1 LPSSLSDLAGWSKVT
16 KQKPKKTEPATVHK
30 DKPEKSND
38 KPNEKPSDKASSKLH
53 ATVNSRKSTDKALAK
68 PEKAEKGAVPEAQ
81 KPKNPLFFF
90 FFSSSSLLLL
100 FFSSFHN
107 PCASCSCTLCRL
119 SLF

>member
-1 LPSSLSDLAGWSKVT
+1 M
-16 KQKPKKTEPATVHK
+16 HK

-81 KPKNPLFFF
+81 KPKNPPK
-90 FFSSSSLLLL
+90 FSVPGNNSRKPHKGNPKKEPDYDELLIP
-100 FFSSFHN
+100 FDDDE
-107 PCASCSCTLCRL
+107 PG
-119 SLF
+119 